1 MEQESNFKYIFG
13 CDLLDCYGILEVESG
28 KVTVFVPKYPESYK
42 MWMVVFS
49 NEEIKEKYR
58 LDDVLYVD

>member
-1 MEQESNFKYIFG
+1 M
-13 CDLLDCYGILEVESG
+13 ESG

-58 LDDVLYVD
+58 LDDV